1 MPEFTATATTVAG
14 RNGHV
19 ETSDGVLKHDLTLP
33 KALGGPGKENA
44 TNPEALFAAGYSACF
59 GGAVGAVAASEK
71 IKTGEVS
78 VKADVTLHADPG
90 PNFYISVKLGVKI
103 DGVDRPTAEMLVEK
117 AHQVCP
123 YSKATRNNVQ
133 VELAVL

>member
-1 MPEFTATATTVAG
+1 MPEYTAHASAVAG

-19 ETSDGVLKHDLTLP
+19 ESSDGILKLDLTLP
-33 KALGGPGKENA
+33 KELGGAGKPGA
-44 TNPEALFAAGYSACF
+44 TNPEQLFAAGYAACF
-59 GGAVGAVAASEK
+59 GGAVGAVAAAEK
-71 IKTGEVS
+71 IKTGEVT
-78 VKADVTLHADPG
+78 VNADVTLHADPG

-103 DGVDRPTAEMLVEK
+103 DGVDHETAEKLVHM

-123 YSKATRNNVQ
+123 YSKATRNNVT